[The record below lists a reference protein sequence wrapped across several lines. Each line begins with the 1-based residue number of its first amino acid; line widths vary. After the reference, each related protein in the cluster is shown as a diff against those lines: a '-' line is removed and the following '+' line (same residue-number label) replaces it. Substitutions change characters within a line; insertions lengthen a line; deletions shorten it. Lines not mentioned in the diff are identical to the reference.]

1 MLFVIIIIKIKMFKT
16 CKLEWQVNFL
26 KSLGMVGCAALL
38 VACSGDPGGGGF
50 LNSTGQ
56 VAVATP
62 APGNVSAYAAARFLE
77 QASWGPTPPS
87 VKEVQRLG
95 LSAWID
101 QQIKT
106 PASIA
111 VAPSYVIDYDD
122 DNLSARDKAWTF
134 FPKTFYDHT
143 LGGADQLRQRT
154 AWALYNFIPIGNTG
168 FAYGKVEYYNTLQRG
183 ALGNFSDLIRNVTL
197 NPLMGLFL
205 NNDQNRADRPN
216 ENYARELMQLFTVG
230 LVKLNPDGSV
240 QRDTSGKTIETYT
253 QQDVTQATKAL
264 SGWNSDFSPFLPRTN
279 GANFGKPMVA
289 QTWDGAH
296 DFTSKTVLGKPIAG
310 GQSASQDLDSLIG
323 ILVNHPNTAPFVSRR
338 LIQSL
343 VSSSPS
349 PAYLSRVSAVF
360 VSSRGDLAQVVK
372 AVLLD
377 PEARAGDDPAQ
388 QIARVGKMKEPVL
401 AHTQVLRAMGCTQAV
416 ADSRNSKPDRVYE
429 AWTQQAYFAPSVFG
443 YYSPNHTAP
452 ESLVPAP
459 EQKLITSDE
468 VRRRA
473 SDLTYRVEKKADFTQ
488 AGCEVDLFVNAAA
501 TSDEALVALI
511 NERFF
516 KGAMPAPLRLG
527 AKNLLTQDLVNQTP
541 QRKFT
546 ELLQILISTP
556 TFGVVK

>member
-1 MLFVIIIIKIKMFKT
+1 MNTLRLF
-16 CKLEWQVNFL
+16 L
-26 KSLGMVGCAALL
+26 LGGSTALMA
-38 VACSGDPGGGGF
+38 ACSGDPGGGGF

-56 VAVATP
+56 VTVTTP
-62 APGNVSAYAAARFLE
+62 SPTNVSAYAAARFLE
-77 QASWGPTPPS
+77 QASWGPTPQS
-87 VKEVQRLG
+87 VQEVQRIG
-95 LSAWID
+95 MSAWID
-101 QQIKT
+101 QQFKT

-122 DNLSARDKAWTF
+122 TNRTAADKAWSF

-154 AWALYNFIPIGNTG
+154 AWGLYNFIVVGSTG

-197 NPLMGLFL
+197 NPLMGEFL
-205 NNDQNRADRPN
+205 NNNQNIADRPN

-240 QRDTSGKTIETYT
+240 QRDASGKTIETYT
-253 QQDVTQATKAL
+253 QQDVIEATKAL
-264 SGWNSDFSPFLPRTN
+264 SGWGNDYSPFLPRTN
-279 GANFGKPMVA
+279 GANYAKPMLA
-289 QTWDGAH
+289 QTWQGAH
-296 DFTSKTVLGKPIAG
+296 DSNKKTVLGSPIAG

-360 VSSRGDLAQVVK
+360 TNTRGDLAQVVK
-372 AVLLD
+372 AILLD
-377 PEARAGDDPAQ
+377 PEARAGDDPTQ
-388 QIARVGKMKEPVL
+388 QIARTGKMKEPVL
-401 AHTQVLRAMGCTQAV
+401 LHTNVLRGMGCTKAV
-416 ADSRNSKPDRVYE
+416 ADTRDSRTDVIYE
-429 AWTQQAYFAPSVFG
+429 AWTQSAYNAPSVFG
-443 YYSPNHTAP
+443 YFSPNHTAP

-459 EQKLITSDE
+459 EQKLITTDE

-473 SDLTYRVEKKADFTQ
+473 SDLTYRVERKTDFTQ

-501 TSDEALVALI
+501 TSEDALIALI
-511 NERFF
+511 NDRFF

-527 AKNLLTQDLVNQTP
+527 AKKLLTQDLANQTP

>member
-1 MLFVIIIIKIKMFKT
+1 MNTLKLF
-16 CKLEWQVNFL
+16 L
-26 KSLGMVGCAALL
+26 LGGSTALL
-38 VACSGDPGGGGF
+38 AACSGDPGGGGF

-56 VAVATP
+56 VTVTTP
-62 APGNVSAYAAARFLE
+62 SPTNVSAYAAARFLE
-77 QASWGPTPPS
+77 QASWGPTPQS
-87 VKEVQRLG
+87 VQEVQRIG
-95 LSAWID
+95 MSAWID
-101 QQIKT
+101 QQFKT

-111 VAPSYVIDYDD
+111 VAPNYVIDYDD
-122 DNLSARDKAWTF
+122 TNRTAADKAWSF

-154 AWALYNFIPIGNTG
+154 AWGLYNFIVVGNTG

-197 NPLMGLFL
+197 NPLMGEFL
-205 NNDQNRADRPN
+205 NNNQNIADRPN

-240 QRDTSGKTIETYT
+240 QRDASGKAIETYT
-253 QQDVTQATKAL
+253 QQDVIEATKAL
-264 SGWNSDFSPFLPRTN
+264 SGWGNDYSPFLPRTN
-279 GANFGKPMVA
+279 GANYAKPMLA
-289 QTWDGAH
+289 HTWQGAH
-296 DFTSKTVLGKPIAG
+296 DSNKKTVLGSPIAG

-360 VSSRGDLAQVVK
+360 TNTRGDLAQVVK
-372 AVLLD
+372 AILLD
-377 PEARAGDDPAQ
+377 PEARAGDDPTQ
-388 QIARVGKMKEPVL
+388 QIARTGKMKEPVL
-401 AHTQVLRAMGCTQAV
+401 LHTNVLRGMGCTKAV
-416 ADSRNSKPDRVYE
+416 ADTRNSRSDVTYE
-429 AWTQQAYFAPSVFG
+429 AWTQSAYNAPSVFG
-443 YYSPNHTAP
+443 YFSPNHTAP

-459 EQKLITSDE
+459 EQKLITTDE

-473 SDLTYRVEKKADFTQ
+473 SDLTWRVEKKTDFTQ
-488 AGCEVDLFVNAAA
+488 AGCEVDLFINAAA
-501 TSDEALVALI
+501 TSEDALIALI
-511 NERFF
+511 NDRFF
-516 KGAMPAPLRLG
+516 KGAMPAPLRQG
-527 AKNLLTQDLVNQTP
+527 AKKLLTQDLVNQTP